1 MSPQCLSVLRKA
13 AWRLEKHKG
22 GERYWWV
29 PGRSRGPCSAGSHS
43 QRTRPCW
50 DKALRWSASLGSM
63 EGAHSL
69 WVFLPLFLPC
79 LLAPRPLFGG
89 ADSCICFLVFVLRY
103 HPFPFS
109 VYLNFHQPSQIP
121 LQHTV
126 SLFESRGTSLFLIN
140 TCISHS
146 REIEGIINSVISFPT
161 GWEGPRYLRAP
172 PWIWILFS

>member
-1 MSPQCLSVLRKA
+1 MS
-13 AWRLEKHKG
+13 AWKVM
-22 GERYWWV
+22 WPVFCW
-29 PGRSRGPCSAGSHS
+29 CSFPAYPSILG
-43 QRTRPCW
+43 QDVNGWR
-50 DKALRWSASLGSM
+50 ASLGST

-69 WVFLPLFLPC
+69 CVFSPLFLPC

-89 ADSCICFLVFVLRY
+89 ADSCVCFLVFVLRY

-109 VYLNFHQPSQIP
+109 VWFNFHQPSWIP
-121 LQHTV
+121 LQHTA

-161 GWEGPRYLRAP
+161 GWEGTRYLCAP
-172 PWIWILFS
+172 PWIRILLF